1 MSRLSND
8 CAGKV
13 RFDSALLAAKVV
25 QRHREDRRKAY
36 RCDVCG
42 GWHLGTAKR
51 TVHMNLRR
59 RWASEEVEA

>member
-1 MSRLSND
+1 MRHNAD

-13 RFDSALLAAKVV
+13 RFESAVLAAKVI

-36 RCDVCG
+36 RCVTCG

-59 RWASEEVEA
+59 RWSVEEADE

>member
-1 MSRLSND
+1 VTGD
-8 CAGKV
+8 CEGKV
-13 RFDSALLAAKVV
+13 RFNSALLAAKVV

-51 TVHMNLRR
+51 TVHMNMRR
-59 RWASEEVEA
+59 RWMMEDADA